1 MKRLQ
6 ASADAGAAGTGEAAE
21 AAGAARAAGAAKAAT
36 DAAAYISSQL
46 KKLQWSKKSFWWNLQ
61 ILQKIKDQSFL
72 EISSPQ
78 PDHFYFLTP
87 FARL

>member
-36 DAAAYISSQL
+36 DAAAAYISSQL
-46 KKLQWSKKSFWWNLQ
+46 KNCNGAKNRFGEICKFCKKSRINLSWK
-61 ILQKIKDQSFL
+61 LVRP
-72 EISSPQ
+72 SPII
-78 PDHFYFLTP
+78 FTS
-87 FARL
+87 

>member
-21 AAGAARAAGAAKAAT
+21 AAGAAGAAKAAT
-36 DAAAYISSQL
+36 DAAAAYISSQL